1 MERDCSAGAKEN
13 RKEGDQNGLSLEV
26 RQARLD
32 RGRVHNGESVAFS
45 GSIAVELDSE
55 GSIVSTC
62 TEH

>member
-1 MERDCSAGAKEN
+1 MPAPKRTREGRRSERT
-13 RKEGDQNGLSLEV
+13 EV

-32 RGRVHNGESVAFS
+32 RGRVHGEESVTFS
-45 GSIAVELDSE
+45 GSIAMELDSE